1 MKATNAGHGS
11 VSLLGTVCA
20 LGVSISGGPVSTL
33 FLFRFCYEYLVAFR
47 FRPVATGCGRFVST
61 SVTILTVGYAP

>member
-1 MKATNAGHGS
+1 MLQFRMAG
-11 VSLLGTVCA
+11 
-20 LGVSISGGPVSTL
+20 GGPVSTL

-47 FRPVATGCGRFVST
+47 FRPVATGYGRFVSV